1 MIKNK
6 KSMILFFA
14 EAKEP
19 DHGCEIECCPEK
31 ATEEPGQYIAVY
43 PEPEPDSSYT
53 DETEPD
59 DIVDPEYYHDCDGH
73 WDAEEKKCDCL
84 IADYSME

>member
-1 MIKNK
+1 MIKTK
-6 KSMILFFA
+6 KSKILFFA
-14 EAKEP
+14 EAEEP

-31 ATEEPGQYIAVY
+31 ATEEPDQYIAVY

-59 DIVDPEYYHDCDGH
+59 DIVDPEYDDCDGH

-84 IADYSME
+84 IADYSEE